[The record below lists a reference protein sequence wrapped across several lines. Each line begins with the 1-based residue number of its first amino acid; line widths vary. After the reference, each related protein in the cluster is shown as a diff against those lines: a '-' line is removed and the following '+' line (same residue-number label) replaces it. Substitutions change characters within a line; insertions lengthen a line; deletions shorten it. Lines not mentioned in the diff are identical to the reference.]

1 MKKLALLTLTLFS
14 LVFSASAQWK
24 LKYAT
29 DEYTDKKVPQ
39 LIYHLKEPIGFV
51 RYLDNALEVLYG
63 YDDTDNFD
71 MWWDLQMDSG
81 WTSYD
86 SDLDINF
93 IGNAPEEYNLEIEIS
108 NIEKGVMM
116 FAFALDDEDHALLN
130 AMKANKTM
138 KIRFYDS
145 VKEKTRVLSL
155 PLTGIT
161 ALSKKAGF

>member
-1 MKKLALLTLTLFS
+1 
-14 LVFSASAQWK
+14 
-24 LKYAT
+24 
-29 DEYTDKKVPQ
+29 
-39 LIYHLKEPIGFV
+39 
-51 RYLDNALEVLYG
+51 
-63 YDDTDNFD
+63 